1 MTKLFNSIIVGPI
14 HSRRLGSSLGIN
26 LLPQFGKVCNFDCIY
41 CECGWNKDGRKD
53 TLLPTVEQVRTAL
66 EERLKEVVDQG
77 IKVDSITYS
86 GNGEPTLH
94 PQFDKVVDITV
105 ELRDKYCPDAVI
117 SLLSNATGVWKP
129 KIREA
134 LKKIDNPILKIDS
147 PIESYVQLINNP
159 SAGYSLEKVKSSLA
173 ALNGNFILQ
182 TMFLKGT
189 VEKNGERYK
198 VDCTAAEN
206 VEAWRNLVREL
217 SPRKVMIYTIDRDTP
232 IKELEKVSVEKMS
245 EIAQPLVDEGYNISI
260 AGK

>member
-53 TLLPTVEQVRTAL
+53 TRLPSVEQVRTAL
-66 EERLKEVVDQG
+66 EERLKEVVSQG

-94 PQFDKVVDITV
+94 PQFPQIVDITV
-105 ELRDKYCPDAVI
+105 ELRNKYYPDAVI
-117 SLLSNATGVWKP
+117 SLLSNATTIWKP
-129 KIREA
+129 AIREA

-147 PIESYVQLINNP
+147 PIESYIDLINNP
-159 SAGYSLEKVKSSLA
+159 SSGYSLERVKS
-173 ALNGNFILQ
+173 ALLEMKGEFVLQ
-182 TMFLKGT
+182 TMFLKGS
-189 VEKNGERYK
+189 VEKDGKRFE
-198 VDCTAAEN
+198 VDCTAPEN

-232 IKELEKVSVEKMS
+232 DKELEKVSVEKMQ
-245 EIAQPLVDEGYNISI
+245 EIASPLVAEGFDIYV
-260 AGK
+260 AGA